1 MNKNPMMKNQIRRFP
16 FTPYLPIP
24 DEIHAR
30 NALVF
35 LKTWPQAIPA
45 PITRWRN
52 FPPEPIK
59 IGIFLIQSGRLFG
72 SLPARRR
79 ECLSALLAAQLHVID
94 QHDISR
100 VMNEPAMGT
109 CPGWFRQ
116 TGS

>member
-59 IGIFLIQSGRLFG
+59 IGNSSG
-72 SLPARRR
+72 SLPCNKYAYRLDCRIP
-79 ECLSALLAAQLHVID
+79 LPAQ
-94 QHDISR
+94 
-100 VMNEPAMGT
+100 P
-109 CPGWFRQ
+109 
-116 TGS
+116 